1 MPARNSYRPEP
12 APKADNPSHRNRQRG
27 ARLKRAPARFKPR
40 GYSARHAQ
48 SVLATLGRLWRR
60 PIATLLSVVAIGI
73 ALALPSGMSVLVH
86 NVRSLSG
93 AFSDVAHMSVFLKQ
107 GVTDG
112 AAHKL
117 AADITRHSGVKT
129 VTYISPDEALGE
141 FRKHSG
147 LGAALD
153 ALDRNPLPGV
163 LVVTPLATDGAAL
176 APLAKAVKQH
186 GAVASVRLDTAW
198 LKRLAGIIDIARRA
212 ALIVGV
218 LLACGVIIIIG
229 NTIRLDI
236 ENRRREIEVSKLI
249 GATDRFIRRPFL
261 YSGLWY
267 GLGGGIVAFILVSV
281 ALTMLVGPVRHLAG
295 LYGSSFS
302 LDGPGASGFLL
313 LVCAGAALGWLGAW
327 LAVWRHLRDIEPS

>member
-12 APKADNPSHRNRQRG
+12 APKADNPPRNGRPRG
-27 ARLKRAPARFKPR
+27 ARLKRKPGAFEPR
-40 GYSARHAQ
+40 GYGARHAQ
-48 SVLATLGRLWRR
+48 SLLATLGRLWRR
-60 PIATLLSVVAIGI
+60 PIATLLSIIAIGI
-73 ALALPSGMSVLVH
+73 ALALPAGMSVLVS
-86 NVRSLSG
+86 NVHALSG
-93 AFSDVAHMSVFLKQ
+93 AFSGAARMSVFLKQ
-107 GVTDG
+107 GAPDD

-163 LVVTPLATDGAAL
+163 LVVTPIATDGAAL

-186 GAVASVRLDTAW
+186 SAVASVRLDTAW

-236 ENRRREIEVSKLI
+236 ENRRQEIEVSKLI

-267 GLGGGIVAFILVSV
+267 GLGGGIAAFVLVSV
-281 ALTMLVGPVRHLAG
+281 ALALLSGPVRHLAG
-295 LYGSSFS
+295 LYDSSFA
-302 LDGPGASGFLL
+302 LDGLGPGGFLL
-313 LVCAGAALGWLGAW
+313 LLCVGAALGWLGAW
-327 LAVWRHLRDIEPS
+327 LAVWRHLRSIEPS